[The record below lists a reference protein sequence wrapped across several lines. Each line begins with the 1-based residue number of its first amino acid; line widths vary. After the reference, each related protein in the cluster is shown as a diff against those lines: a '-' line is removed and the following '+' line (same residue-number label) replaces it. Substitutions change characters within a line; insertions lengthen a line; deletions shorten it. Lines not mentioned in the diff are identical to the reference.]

1 MYVQSLVGS
10 VRFENGTYNVSES
23 STAQIVLIL
32 SKPSSN
38 EITVEVLHT
47 GITATGE
54 TYTISVTDSYHW
66 CKADLCIAV
75 L

>member
-1 MYVQSLVGS
+1 MCVQSLVGS
-10 VRFENGTYNVSES
+10 VRFENGIYNVSEN

-38 EITVEVLHT
+38 EVTVKVLYT
-47 GITATGE
+47 GITAPGE
-54 TYTISVTDSYHW
+54 TYTISVTDSYYW
-66 CKADLCIAV
+66 CIADLCIAV